1 MFFLANKIKMETSK
15 KNSENV
21 VVTKEENKENNS
33 GEKKEENMENDPRE
47 KKTEFL
53 DDHYFWINLKI

>member
-1 MFFLANKIKMETSK
+1 METSK